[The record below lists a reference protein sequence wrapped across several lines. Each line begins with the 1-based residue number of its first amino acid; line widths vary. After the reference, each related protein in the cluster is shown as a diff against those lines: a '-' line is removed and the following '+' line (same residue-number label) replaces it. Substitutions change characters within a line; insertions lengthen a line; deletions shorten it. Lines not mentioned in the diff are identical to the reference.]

1 MTDREK
7 KRQETII
14 RRYGSL
20 EAFRELQRQGG
31 RKGGKATG
39 DSKRRGDS
47 DYYSRIGKLSRR
59 DGDYYSRV
67 GMMGKKRGSEE

>member
-1 MTDREK
+1 MTDKEK

-14 RRYGSL
+14 RKFGSL

-31 RKGGKATG
+31 RKGGKASG

-47 DYYSRIGKLSRR
+47 DYYSRIGKL
-59 DGDYYSRV
+59 
-67 GMMGKKRGSEE
+67 GKKPGVSNE

>member
-1 MTDREK
+1 MTDTEK

-14 RRYGSL
+14 RKYGSL

-47 DYYSRIGKLSRR
+47 DYYSRIAKL
-59 DGDYYSRV
+59 
-67 GMMGKKRGSEE
+67 GKKRGDQE

>member
-1 MTDREK
+1 MTDKEK

-14 RRYGSL
+14 RKYGSL

-31 RKGGKATG
+31 RKGGKASG

-47 DYYSRIGKLSRR
+47 EYYSRIGK
-59 DGDYYSRV
+59 
-67 GMMGKKRGSEE
+67 MGKKRENTEL

>member
-1 MTDREK
+1 MTDKER

-14 RRYGSL
+14 RKFGSL

-39 DSKRRGDS
+39 ESKRRGDS
-47 DYYSRIGKLSRR
+47 DYYSRIAKL
-59 DGDYYSRV
+59 
-67 GMMGKKRGSEE
+67 GKKRENTNN

>member
-1 MTDREK
+1 MTDTEK

-14 RRYGSL
+14 RKYGSL

-47 DYYSRIGKLSRR
+47 EYYAKIAKMGRKARNAR
-59 DGDYYSRV
+59 D
-67 GMMGKKRGSEE
+67 

>member
-1 MTDREK
+1 MTDKEK

-14 RRYGSL
+14 RKFGSL

-31 RKGGKATG
+31 RIGGKASG

-47 DYYSRIGKLSRR
+47 DYYSRIGKL
-59 DGDYYSRV
+59 
-67 GMMGKKRGSEE
+67 GKKRGDQE